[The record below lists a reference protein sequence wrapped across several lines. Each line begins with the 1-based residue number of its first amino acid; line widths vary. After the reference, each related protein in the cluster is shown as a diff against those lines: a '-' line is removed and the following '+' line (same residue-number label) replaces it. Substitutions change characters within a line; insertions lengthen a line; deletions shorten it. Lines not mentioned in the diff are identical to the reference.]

1 MVHRIGAHRVFLKG
15 SIAPSEWEGFATLG
29 TLRQVSGVEI
39 MATSSDIRARLRRVQ
54 GERRDPRQV
63 HALAR
68 AHARERLHLDSRP
81 RRPRADR
88 DLLWDAEGNSY
99 KVRARTVH
107 GMHEGTMFELGRV
120 PDEFDYLLGVFLHRD
135 TLRLLGII
143 RLPWS
148 AVLWLG
154 SESGGRYRLPW
165 GGNGPVHDLAEFL

>member
-1 MVHRIGAHRVFLKG
+1 
-15 SIAPSEWEGFATLG
+15 
-29 TLRQVSGVEI
+29 VEI
-39 MATSSDIRARLRRVQ
+39 MATSSDIRARLWRVR
-54 GERRDPRQV
+54 GDRRDPRQV

-81 RRPRADR
+81 RRSRADR
-88 DLLWDAEGNSY
+88 DLLWDAEGHSY

-107 GMHEGTMFELGRV
+107 TVGDGTMFELGRV

-154 SESGGRYRLPW
+154 NETGGRYRLPW
-165 GGNGPVHDLAEFL
+165 RGDGPVHDLAEFL